1 VNAGRK
7 KSRNVRGDNN
17 EIAQVPSGT
26 RVTRSVR
33 IPKQLLDWLDAE
45 AKREHRSTNQHLAY
59 LLEQFRQGK
68 VPDGEGKMALERVY
82 PHIEKPEGEP
92 AHLARVP
99 RVRVAMI
106 VMDYLVHS
114 WSVEEMC
121 RQYPYLKPAE
131 AHAAMAYYYDHRQE
145 IDEEI
150 TRETAEA
157 EQSRRQA
164 APTPFQARMR
174 AEGKL

>member
-1 VNAGRK
+1 LLYILQPGR
-7 KSRNVRGDNN
+7 
-17 EIAQVPSGT
+17 QPF
-26 RVTRSVR
+26 
-33 IPKQLLDWLDAE
+33 L
-45 AKREHRSTNQHLAY
+45 
-59 LLEQFRQGK
+59 GK
-68 VPDGEGKMALERVY
+68 GETLMALELTY

-106 VMDYLVHS
+106 VMDYLVQG

-145 IDEEI
+145 IAEEI
-150 TRETAEA
+150 ARETAEA
-157 EQSRRQA
+157 EEARRQA
-164 APTPFQARMR
+164 PPTPFQARMG